1 MLARVDIRHA
11 PAYQVCSW
19 LWYAGSRSLFRFHIG
34 GTMSISSVTV
44 SSLWKT
50 WNAYSDIWY
59 HAKAL
64 NFLILR
70 VTPSCSL
77 EHFFQGAM
85 LFLRLIF
92 YLYFCREPCF
102 SLVWFFTFLSLSF
115 FCREPCYSFVWSLS
129 PLQLQILDLSHSEI
143 EYKYNHILKQGGRT
157 WQPFVGG
164 KNGRENFRQA
174 RIYNF
179 RDKCVIFVRNRKFA
193 NLTQ

>member
-19 LWYAGSRSLFRFHIG
+19 LWYAGSRSLLRFHISR
-34 GTMSISSVTV
+34 TMSLSSVTV

-50 WNAYSDIWY
+50 WNAYIDILY

-64 NFLILR
+64 NFLIIR
-70 VTPSCSL
+70 VTPSCCSL

-115 FCREPCYSFVWSLS
+115 FAESHATPLFDLYRHCSCRSWTWATVR
-129 PLQLQILDLSHSEI
+129 
-143 EYKYNHILKQGGRT
+143 YNI
-157 WQPFVGG
+157 
-164 KNGRENFRQA
+164 N
-174 RIYNF
+174 II
-179 RDKCVIFVRNRKFA
+179 IF
-193 NLTQ
+193 

>member
-19 LWYAGSRSLFRFHIG
+19 LWYAGLRSLLRFHIG

-50 WNAYSDIWY
+50 WNAYSDILY

-77 EHFFQGAM
+77 EHFF
-85 LFLRLIF
+85 
-92 YLYFCREPCF
+92 REPC
-102 SLVWFFTFLSLSF
+102 
-115 FCREPCYSFVWSLS
+115 CSFVWSFIFIFAESLAS
-129 PLQLQILDLSHSEI
+129 PWFDFLLFYLYLFFAESHATPLFDLYRHCSCRSWTWATVR
-143 EYKYNHILKQGGRT
+143 YNI
-157 WQPFVGG
+157 
-164 KNGRENFRQA
+164 N
-174 RIYNF
+174 II
-179 RDKCVIFVRNRKFA
+179 IF
-193 NLTQ
+193 